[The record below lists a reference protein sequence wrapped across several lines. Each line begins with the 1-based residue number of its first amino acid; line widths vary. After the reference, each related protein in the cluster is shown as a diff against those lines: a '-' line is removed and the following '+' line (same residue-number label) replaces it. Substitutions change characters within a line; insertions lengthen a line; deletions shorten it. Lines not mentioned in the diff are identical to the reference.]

1 MSYNL
6 IAYYENGIPYTADGK
21 RILKIIPARI
31 TGRDVLNRLKSSFMP
46 DTPNIFP
53 GIGYGSYEKPSKTL
67 TDGALYAPGGGISAY
82 DMTKAWEANGVSGKN
97 EICPVCSRKQCPFI
111 ESEMKK
117 ALRLMDQYR
126 NKPNGETLALMRC
139 DYHFQR
145 PLLSIKNMFNSTAP
159 VVMSHLSMLEDKR
172 FYSTSDNL
180 RGLFEDRCLLDT
192 RIGSFKSLSS
202 NTQTTLQIFAYGNES
217 RESKYNNF
225 YHHMG
230 SVEGAG
236 RGTQFGKRDL
246 DSAIKE
252 LYKNMTPTLKNIFVL
267 DELVK
272 EFDKFGQM
280 STYVKNIG
288 NLAADFLKSEN
299 SNGDNKDIIKN
310 QYDFFSGEKTNW
322 QRDLQQYM
330 FAVGNLDKVFTIGGI
345 SPGSTNIST
354 SALRFSTQGN
364 RDTNPH
370 GVFQEN
376 NRREGSQV
384 NAFRHTLWQSAITA
398 KYGDEI
404 ASRVADA
411 HERYD
416 TLDLNVRHFP
426 TSEKADE
433 TIDMLNNRTGRQIG
447 MANANT
453 PMKAQAKAVLNH
465 FHKEG
470 LYVAKEN
477 ASGFSVVKEKISDEQ
492 FSYMKSQFDRGDNE
506 GFSPEQLAA
515 GKRKEPFVDYQ

>member
-21 RILKIIPARI
+21 RILKIIPATI
-31 TGRDVLNRLKSSFMP
+31 SGRDVLNRLKSSFMP
-46 DTPNIFP
+46 STPNIFP
-53 GIGYGSYEKPSKTL
+53 GIGYGSYAKPRETL
-67 TDGALYAPGGGISAY
+67 TDGALYTPGGGISAH
-82 DMTKAWEANGVSGKN
+82 DMAKLWQANGKEG
-97 EICPVCSRKQCPFI
+97 ICPVCSRKQCPFI
-111 ESEMKK
+111 EKEINK
-117 ALRLMDQYR
+117 ALGLLDKYR
-126 NKPNGETLALMRC
+126 NKPNGETFALMRS
-139 DYHFQR
+139 DYHFTQ
-145 PLLSIKNMFNSTAP
+145 PLLNIKNMFNSTAP
-159 VVMSHLSMLEDKR
+159 VVMSHLSMLEGKR
-172 FYSTSDNL
+172 FYSTMDNL
-180 RGLFEDRCLLDT
+180 KGLFEDRYLLDN

-202 NTQTTLQIFAYGNES
+202 NAQTTLQIFAYGNES
-217 RESKYNNF
+217 RKSKYDNF

-230 SVEGAG
+230 SVEGTG
-236 RGTQFGKRDL
+236 RSTQWGKRDFN
-246 DSAIKE
+246 SAIKE
-252 LYKNMTPTLKNIFVL
+252 LYNNMAPTLKNIFVL

-288 NLAADFLKSEN
+288 KLTTDFLKSDFSN
-299 SNGDNKDIIKN
+299 SDHKDLVKN
-310 QYDFFSGEKTNW
+310 QYDFFSGKKTNL
-322 QRDLQQYM
+322 QRDIQQYM
-330 FAVGNLDKVFTIGGI
+330 FAVSNLDKVFNIGGI
-345 SPGSTNIST
+345 SQGSTNMTT
-354 SALRFSTQGN
+354 SALRFSTQGS
-364 RDTNPH
+364 RETNPY
-370 GVFQEN
+370 GVLQDN
-376 NRREGSQV
+376 DRREGSQV

-398 KYGDEI
+398 KYGKEI

-416 TLDLNVRHFP
+416 TLDLSVRHFK
-426 TSEKADE
+426 TSADADE

-453 PMKAQAKAVLNH
+453 SMKEQAKAILNH

-515 GKRKEPFVDYQ
+515 GKRKEPIVDYQ